1 MLDKISGPISAKN
14 HTACSAYIGNPTH
27 TSPFNRAG
35 FTLQSCP
42 FLFSHRRSLKAANAY
57 PRPSPAPLRNETVA
71 VVIPSFIMNCRT
83 VVHSS
88 HCGAF
93 TEDLLCTRHFFPCWR
108 SRQELIRYVTYL
120 LGGRLAASN
129 QKDTMPSHGGKSYE
143 EIRITVRRWGGSK
156 V

>member
-27 TSPFNRAG
+27 TSPCNRAG

-42 FLFSHRRSLKAANAY
+42 FQFSHRRSLKAANAY
-57 PRPSPAPLRNETVA
+57 PRPSPGPARNETAA
-71 VVIPSFIMNCRT
+71 VVIVSFIVNCRT
-83 VVHSS
+83 VAHSS

-93 TEDLLCTRHFFPCWR
+93 TEDLLCTKHCFPCWR
-108 SRQELIRYVTYL
+108 SRQELIRYITYL

-143 EIRITVRRWGGSK
+143 ESRIAVWR
-156 V
+156 